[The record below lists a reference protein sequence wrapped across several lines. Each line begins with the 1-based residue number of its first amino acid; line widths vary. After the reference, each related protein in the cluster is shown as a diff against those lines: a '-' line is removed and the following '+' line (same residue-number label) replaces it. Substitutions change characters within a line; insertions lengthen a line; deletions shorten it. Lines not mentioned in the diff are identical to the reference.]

1 MSMHLGVMALC
12 ALCVSAVFAVLQR
25 DDAAA
30 QLKFGGQVFGAL
42 VGGGLVIGFLQYVFF
57 R

>member
-12 ALCVSAVFAVLQR
+12 AACVSIVFAVIHR
-25 DDAAA
+25 DAASE
-30 QLKFGGQVFGAL
+30 QLTFGGKVFGAL
-42 VGGGLVIGFLQYVFF
+42 VGGALVLGVIQYVFF